1 VTAINPKLIADLAR
15 LVSRYDPEDW
25 TALSRLVQDRGSRTK
40 LAAMLDEFADASARQ
55 RLKNQSRAP
64 ARRTNPN
71 IRDRLIELRKSDPQ
85 RADVVNDLRMK
96 LRSREL
102 LPDMPS
108 IRAFSQ
114 AVGMKTPVSGK
125 RDQAISEII
134 GYLITMPDGA
144 LQTALNRATMRV
156 DRKLGDEY
164 EKWVTLIL
172 GPATGP

>member
-1 VTAINPKLIADLAR
+1 MTTVNPKLIADLAR
-15 LVSRYDPEDW
+15 LVTRYDPEDW
-25 TALSRLVQDRGSRTK
+25 TALSRLVQDGDSRTK
-40 LAAMLDEFADASARQ
+40 LAAMLDEFANASARQ
-55 RLKNQSRAP
+55 RLKNQSRP
-64 ARRTNPN
+64 SGRHTNPN
-71 IRDRLIELRKSDPQ
+71 IRDRLAELHESDPQ
-85 RADVVNDLRMK
+85 RADVLNDLRMK

-108 IRAFSQ
+108 IRAFGQ

-134 GYLITMPDGA
+134 GYLMTLPDGA
-144 LQTALNRATMRV
+144 LQTALSRATMRV

-164 EKWVTLIL
+164 EKWVALIL

>member
-1 VTAINPKLIADLAR
+1 MTAINPKLIADLAR

-25 TALSRLVQDRGSRTK
+25 AALSRLIQDRDSRTK
-40 LAAMLDEFADASARQ
+40 LAAMLDEFADASERQ

-64 ARRTNPN
+64 VRGTNPN
-71 IRDRLIELRKSDPQ
+71 IRDRLTKLRESDPQ
-85 RADVVNDLRMK
+85 RADVLSDLRMK

-114 AVGMKTPVSGK
+114 AVGMKTPVSSK

-134 GYLITMPDGA
+134 EYLITLPDGA
-144 LQTALNRATMRV
+144 LQTALSRATMIV

-172 GPATGP
+172 GPATKP

>member
-1 VTAINPKLIADLAR
+1 MTAINPKLIADLAR
-15 LVSRYDPEDW
+15 LIGRYDPEDW
-25 TALSRLVQDRGSRTK
+25 TALSRLVQDQDSRAK

-55 RLKNQSRAP
+55 RLKNRARAP
-64 ARRTNPN
+64 ARRTDPN
-71 IRDRLIELRKSDPQ
+71 IRDRLVELRASDPQ
-85 RADVVNDLRMK
+85 RADVLNDLRMK

-114 AVGMKTPVSGK
+114 AVGMKTPVSSK

-134 GYLITMPDGA
+134 EYLITLPDGA
-144 LQTALNRATMRV
+144 LQTALSRATMIV

-172 GPATGP
+172 GPATRP

>member
-1 VTAINPKLIADLAR
+1 MTGVNPKLIADLAR

-25 TALSRLVQDRGSRTK
+25 AALSRLVQDKDSRTA
-40 LAAMLDEFADASARQ
+40 LAAMLDEFAEASARQ
-55 RLKNQSRAP
+55 RLKNQPRTS
-64 ARRTNPN
+64 ARRTKPN
-71 IRDRLIELRKSDPQ
+71 IRDRLVALRETDPK
-85 RADVVNDLRMK
+85 RADLLDDLRMR

-114 AVGMKTPVSGK
+114 AVGMKTPVSSQ
-125 RDQAISEII
+125 RDQAISEIV
-134 GYLITMPDGA
+134 GYLITLPDGA
-144 LQTALNRATMRV
+144 LQTALSRATMRV

-172 GPATGP
+172 GPATEP